1 MKKILFL
8 LTVLIGNIVF
18 IGGVKAYTEVDS
30 FVVIS
35 GVRSCGTFEDE
46 LAVAKTKYKFNDVT
60 GKFSL
65 EGDSYNASSVTEKVY
80 YAVAKDGYTLFAYV
94 PNYDANK
101 DSLSIN
107 AAPTTCATTAK
118 FIKPS
123 EIGSESTSP
132 LDEPKTNDD
141 NQNNSSD
148 DNQNNSGDDSQSGT
162 SDDGDESN
170 NSGNNNNNNS
180 SSSSEDVKTS
190 ENPKTGVSTLFTLLI
205 PVALAGGTVLVFKK
219 KEMFGF

>member
-1 MKKILFL
+1 MKKVLFL
-8 LTVLIGNIVF
+8 LTVLVGNIVF

-30 FVVIS
+30 FVIIS
-35 GVRSCGTFEDE
+35 GVSSCGTFEDE
-46 LAVAKTKYKFNDVT
+46 LAVAKTKYKFDTTT

-65 EGDSYNASSVTEKVY
+65 EGESYNASSITEKVY

-101 DSLSIN
+101 DSLTIN
-107 AAPTTCATTAK
+107 AAPTTCAKTAK

-148 DNQNNSGDDSQSGT
+148 DNQNDSGDDNQSGT
-162 SDDGDESN
+162 SDDEDES
-170 NSGNNNNNNS
+170 NNNNNNS
-180 SSSSEDVKTS
+180 NSSSNSEDVKTS

-205 PVALAGGTVLVFKK
+205 PIALAGGTVLVFKK